1 MTEVKTEQKIPAEAS
16 EKILTSEFSPMKDSH
31 RKIEA
36 GWTIISK
43 LNQIDIAPQSASKDK
58 EEAQLEDP

>member
-43 LNQIDIAPQSASKDK
+43 LN
-58 EEAQLEDP
+58 